1 MMLLLQRKYIR
12 RDYTIGRLYVD
23 GVFFSNTLEPTI
35 RDLNRN
41 GKFDNGEKKIKRKT
55 AIPYGLYR
63 VLYNWSPKFG
73 RNLPRLLDVPEFEG
87 VLIHSGN
94 SVMDTAGCIIVGEN
108 KIKGGLVNSRYWS
121 DLLNKKIDSAI
132 QHGERVEIEIL

>member
-1 MMLLLQRKYIR
+1 MRLLLQRKYIR
-12 RDYTIGRLYVD
+12 GDYTIGRLYVD
-23 GVFFSNTLEPTI
+23 GVFYSNTLEPTV

-41 GKFDNGEKKIKRKT
+41 GKFDSGEKKIKGKT

-63 VLYNWSPKFG
+63 VIYNWSPKFG

-94 SVMDTAGCIIVGEN
+94 SVRDTAGCILVGEN

-121 DLLNKKIDSAI
+121 DLLNKKIDTAI
-132 QHGERVEIEIL
+132 QHGERVEIEII